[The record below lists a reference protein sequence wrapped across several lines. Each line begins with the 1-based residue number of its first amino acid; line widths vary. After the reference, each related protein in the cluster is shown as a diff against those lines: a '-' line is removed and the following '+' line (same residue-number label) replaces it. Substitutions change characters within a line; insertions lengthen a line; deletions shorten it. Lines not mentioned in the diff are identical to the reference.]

1 MKERI
6 HSLIEH
12 LENGAAVVKA
22 SIARSNGSTPR
33 TAGAIMLVFENP
45 TPNGII
51 AGTIGGGQ
59 LEGKTIQE
67 AKKVLVNKKGMFL
80 PFRLDNTD
88 AALQGMIC
96 GGTADIY
103 IDYIAATKENIQ
115 YYKEVLN
122 ALSSGKS
129 FALITEINTNTNNI
143 IGRNILPKNTPSEE
157 ILPKDFHGLIK
168 NFPNLTL
175 CLAQNEI
182 AILIEPFTKPQTLHF
197 IGAGHVAKATAKLA
211 AMFDFLVHVSDD
223 REEFAHKNHFPDA
236 QKIDVLKN
244 LQDLSFDE
252 NTTDYIIIM
261 TRGHIH
267 DKEVLVQALKTS
279 APYIGMIGSRTKRD
293 ATYALLRKEG
303 FTDKDFERIY
313 CPIGINIH
321 AETPE
326 EIGLSIVAELISC
339 RAKK

>member
-1 MKERI
+1 MKELI
-6 HSLIEH
+6 CTLIEH
-12 LENGAAVVKA
+12 LEKGSAVAKA
-22 SIARSNGSTPR
+22 SIAQSAGSTPR
-33 TAGAIMLVFENP
+33 TAGAIMLIFENT
-45 TPNGII
+45 TPNGEI

-59 LEGKTIQE
+59 LEGKTIE
-67 AKKVLVNKKGMFL
+67 CAKKTLVNKKGTFL

-88 AALQGMIC
+88 AAQQGMIC

-103 IDYIAATKENIQ
+103 IDYIPATQENIQ

-122 ALSSGKS
+122 SLSSGKN
-129 FALITEINTNTNNI
+129 FALITHINTENNNI
-143 IGRNILPKNTPSEE
+143 ISRKILLKNTPSEE

-168 NFPNLTL
+168 NFPSLTL
-175 CLAQNEI
+175 CLAQNDT

-197 IGAGHVAKATAKLA
+197 VGAGHVAKATAKLA
-211 AMFDFLVHVSDD
+211 AMFNFSVHVSDD

-236 QKIDVLKN
+236 QEITVLKN
-244 LQDLSFDE
+244 LQELSFDE
-252 NTTDYIIIM
+252 NTTDFIIIM

-279 APYIGMIGSRTKRD
+279 APYIGMIGSKTKRN
-293 ATYALLRKEG
+293 ATYELLRKEG
-303 FTDKDFERIY
+303 FTDTDFERIY